1 MFVFGSQ
8 VLLQKHIL
16 TLERGILDRSGPNKS
31 CGPANFRLTSVDHL
45 KRSKRG
51 NFSLG
56 KVCSICFSEICLQ
69 NFEHFWGEF
78 RRRRKKTK
86 ALSGTTVFGATTP
99 VSVAVR
105 KVGNLPNRWK
115 PVSGERDC
123 VAASLPCL
131 PSARVCALRVRGTE
145 RTQPCVS
152 LALGSRSWI
161 SLLQKRPRSQKF
173 RVQPRSYQPQE
184 RWGAAELFRNVHRNG
199 HSGSVQNC
207 RVDFLQLWLEW
218 RRMGEEGSL
227 FSACDISIIWGSLP
241 IWH

>member
-1 MFVFGSQ
+1 M
-8 VLLQKHIL
+8 LQKHIL

-56 KVCSICFSEICLQ
+56 KVCSICFSEICLE
-69 NFEHFWGEF
+69 NFGHLWGEF
-78 RRRRKKTK
+78 RRRKKTK

-123 VAASLPCL
+123 CRFLTLSPVRAGTRVAPAWNVP
-131 PSARVCALRVRGTE
+131 G
-145 RTQPCVS
+145 TQPCAS
-152 LALGSRSWI
+152 LALGFA
-161 SLLQKRPRSQKF
+161 LLDSSIAETPA
-173 RVQPRSYQPQE
+173 QPEVSCATAFVPAP
-184 RWGAAELFRNVHRNG
+184 GALGRG
-199 HSGSVQNC
+199 GT
-207 RVDFLQLWLEW
+207 
-218 RRMGEEGSL
+218 
-227 FSACDISIIWGSLP
+227 FS
-241 IWH
+241 

>member
-1 MFVFGSQ
+1 M
-8 VLLQKHIL
+8 LQKHIL
-16 TLERGILDRSGPNKS
+16 TLELGILDRSGPNKS

-56 KVCSICFSEICLQ
+56 KVCSICFSEICLE
-69 NFEHFWGEF
+69 NFGHLWGEF
-78 RRRRKKTK
+78 RRRKKTK

-131 PSARVCALRVRGTE
+131 RSARVRALRLRGTFQA
-145 RTQPCVS
+145 RS
-152 LALGSRSWI
+152 LAPALRLVSRSWI
-161 SLLQKRPRSQKF
+161 PLLQKRPRSQKF

-218 RRMGEEGSL
+218 RRTGEESL